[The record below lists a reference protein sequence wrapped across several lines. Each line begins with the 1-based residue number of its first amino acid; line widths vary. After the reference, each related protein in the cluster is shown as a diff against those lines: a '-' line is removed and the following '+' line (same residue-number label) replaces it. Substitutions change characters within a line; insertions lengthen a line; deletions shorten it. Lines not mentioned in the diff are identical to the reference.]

1 MTTDSFVGCLRRFIS
16 RRGKPT
22 QIWSDHGSNFVGAS
36 NELKSL
42 GEFLQQQE
50 NESAI
55 SDFCSLHQITWK
67 FIPEKAPHFGG
78 LWEAAVKSM
87 KSHFRR
93 VVGETKL
100 TFEEATTV
108 LTQVE
113 GIMNS
118 RPLTSL
124 PSNDDGIEALTP
136 GHFLIGKAIESLPDC
151 SPPARNLTLLRRW
164 ELCQNLVHHFWRR
177 WSTEYFHSLRRF
189 TKWHRPSR
197 NIQVGDIVLVN
208 QDSLLPTKWPLARV
222 IETHKGKDNLVR
234 VVTVKTQAGV
244 YKRPISKIA
253 LLLQND

>member
-1 MTTDSFVGCLRRFIS
+1 MMGQLPKERTTPGSVFDTVGVDYAGPIRVKYGPTRRPTVVKAYVSVFVSLTVKAVHLELVSDLTTDSFIGCLRRFIS
-16 RRGKPT
+16 YRGKPT

-55 SDFCSLHQITWK
+55 SDFCSLHHIAWK
-67 FIPEKAPHFGG
+67 FMPEKAPHLGK

-93 VVGETKL
+93 VVGEMKL

-118 RPLTSL
+118 
-124 PSNDDGIEALTP
+124 
-136 GHFLIGKAIESLPDC
+136 
-151 SPPARNLTLLRRW
+151 
-164 ELCQNLVHHFWRR
+164 
-177 WSTEYFHSLRRF
+177 
-189 TKWHRPSR
+189 
-197 NIQVGDIVLVN
+197 
-208 QDSLLPTKWPLARV
+208 
-222 IETHKGKDNLVR
+222 
-234 VVTVKTQAGV
+234 
-244 YKRPISKIA
+244 
-253 LLLQND
+253 